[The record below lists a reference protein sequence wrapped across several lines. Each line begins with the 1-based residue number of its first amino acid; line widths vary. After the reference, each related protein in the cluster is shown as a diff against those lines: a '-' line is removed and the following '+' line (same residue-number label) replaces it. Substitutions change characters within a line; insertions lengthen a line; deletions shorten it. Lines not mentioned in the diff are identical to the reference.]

1 LCKQKDREGR
11 VAEKSEI
18 RDGMQIDWDVPITM
32 EDGVVL
38 RADIFRPVGA
48 GKYPVILTYG
58 PYGKGLDFKEATRP
72 PMRSSSA
79 TIRIRCKIRRANI

>member
-1 LCKQKDREGR
+1 LREQKDREGR

-18 RDGMQIDWDVPITM
+18 RDGMQVDWDVPITM

-48 GKYPVILTYG
+48 GKYPVIITYG
-58 PYGKGLDFKEATRP
+58 PYGKGLDFKEGYKTATR
-72 PMRSSSA
+72 SLSA
-79 TIRIRCKIRRANI
+79 TIRIRFRARRANI